1 MSRRAYRSA
10 MTLIAAFFITF
21 SSMGHSNPILETPS
35 AGKMAADAIVARP
48 ALLITTL
55 AGAAIYI
62 VSLPFSLAGGN
73 AEEAGQVL
81 VAEPAK
87 ATFVR
92 CLGCTTSGR
101 SAAETVEQAE

>member
-1 MSRRAYRSA
+1 MSKKVYRMA
-10 MTLIAAFFITF
+10 MMVVAAFSISF
-21 SSMGHSNPILETPS
+21 STIGYSNPVDETPS
-35 AGKMAADAIVARP
+35 AGNMAADAIVARP
-48 ALLITTL
+48 MLLIATL
-55 AGAAIYI
+55 AGAATYV

-81 VAEPAK
+81 VAGPAK

-101 SAAETVEQAE
+101 SASETIAQAE